1 MDSSTPEFCISLLPH
16 SFSGLMKSLSSCTE
30 GDLIEIRLD
39 YLGEVDFREI
49 RQATDKRIIITCRTP
64 AEGGFYNGSPASMIS
79 SFQAAINNGMDF
91 IDVSYSLAGQLL
103 SHLSLTETTSVVLS
117 HHTGER
123 NPAVLQKILAEML
136 TRPADVYK
144 LVFTAVEENDSAT
157 ALGLIDFAQKMKVNF
172 IIHAMGMA
180 GKPSRIIG
188 AIRGNCWTYVAL
200 DEHSTTAPGQ
210 LTIDEALHR
219 YYLGEKSSRTEIVG
233 LLGYPLS
240 QSKGWLLYNSLFH
253 LHKHPVEVSNDPLDA
268 LYLNFEFREAQKF
281 WNNWRKRLTGLSV
294 TIPHKET
301 VLKFAS
307 LQSEEVVRSGV
318 CNTLVKR
325 DGIWQAFNTDLPAMM
340 ELLLPYK
347 KKLETGVLVVGSG
360 ATAGSAIAALQMM
373 GVEKIFVT
381 ARNLTRVSLL
391 EQRFSGKF
399 ETDKKIDGGDIG
411 GIIQTTPVGMYPD
424 SEALAP
430 GSEFFKNGL
439 IVFDVVYNP
448 PETRFLKLARE
459 RGCITIS
466 GEEMFLRQAA
476 RQFELFSGQP
486 VSFAEIK
493 KVWREI

>member
-1 MDSSTPEFCISLLPH
+1 MLSSSPEFCISLLPQ
-16 SFSGLMKSLSSCTE
+16 SFSGLMKSLSRCTG

-49 RQATDKRIIITCRTP
+49 RQATDKRIIVTCRTP
-64 AEGGFYNGSPASMIS
+64 AEGGFYNGSHSGIIA
-79 SFQAAINNGMDF
+79 SFQAAINNGMNYL
-91 IDVSYSLAGQLL
+91 DVSFPLAGQVL
-103 SHLSLTETTSVVLS
+103 SQLNLKDTTSVVLS

-123 NPAVLQKILAEML
+123 TPAILQKILADML

-144 LVFTAVEENDSAT
+144 LVFTAEEENDSAT
-157 ALGLIDFAQKMKVNF
+157 TLGLIDFAQKMGVNF
-172 IIHAMGMA
+172 VIHAMGMA

-200 DEHSTTAPGQ
+200 DEHSKTAPGQ

-219 YYLGEKSSRTEIVG
+219 YYLREKSSRTKILG

-253 LHKHPVEVSNDPLDA
+253 LHRHPVEASSDPLDA

-281 WNNWRKRLTGLSV
+281 WNNWQERLEGLSV

-307 LQSEEVVRSGV
+307 WQSEEVVRSGV
-318 CNTLVKR
+318 CNTLVKQ
-325 DGIWQAFNTDLPAMM
+325 DGNWRAFNTDLPAMI

-360 ATAGSAIAALQMM
+360 ATASSAIAALQMM

-381 ARNLTRVSLL
+381 ARNLSRVRLL
-391 EQRFSGKF
+391 EQRFSRKF
-399 ETDKKIDGGDIG
+399 ETDKKIDSGDIG

-424 SEALAP
+424 SGALAP

-459 RGCITIS
+459 RGCIAIS
-466 GEEMFLRQAA
+466 GEEMFFRQAA
-476 RQFELFSGQP
+476 GQYEIFSGQP
-486 VSFAEIK
+486 ISLSELK
-493 KVWREI
+493 KVWREV